1 MNLFQY
7 GKFVLN
13 SGRIS
18 ELKIECDTL
27 EEKDIETLAWMIS
40 KIVKPFVS
48 VEGIPKGG
56 LRLAKALEKYKIPGA
71 WNAHLIVDDVLTT
84 GNSMLNARDEYNIM
98 EPVIGAVIFARGK
111 CPTWI
116 RPLFPLP
123 EELWNL

>member
-18 ELKIECDTL
+18 EIKIDCDAL
-27 EEKDIETLAWMIS
+27 EEQDIETIAFMIS

-48 VEGIPKGG
+48 VEGIPTGG

-71 WNAHLIVDDVLTT
+71 WNPHLIVDDVLTT
-84 GNSMLNARDEYNIM
+84 GNSMLKAKEKYIP
-98 EPVIGAVIFARGK
+98 EEVIGIVIFARCC
-111 CPTWI
+111 CPNWI
-116 RPLFPLP
+116 RSLFPLP
-123 EELWNL
+123 QELWNI